1 MKNRLNKN
9 VPKLLNRLNKSAVA
23 GVFVLACELTAVRES
38 KMTIFNKK
46 YCQNKLYMLILLLY
60 NKLRRFCMAT
70 SSIFNTVSISSKKQ
84 AKDFVSILEKSEKQN
99 TTLAGSTAVNTKP
112 SDTTLKN
119 LLKKRFV
126 LK

>member
-1 MKNRLNKN
+1 
-9 VPKLLNRLNKSAVA
+9 
-23 GVFVLACELTAVRES
+23 
-38 KMTIFNKK
+38 
-46 YCQNKLYMLILLLY
+46 
-60 NKLRRFCMAT
+60 MAT

-99 TTLAGSTAVNTKP
+99 TTLAGSTIVNTKP
-112 SDTTLKN
+112 SDTVLKN

>member
-1 MKNRLNKN
+1 
-9 VPKLLNRLNKSAVA
+9 
-23 GVFVLACELTAVRES
+23 
-38 KMTIFNKK
+38 
-46 YCQNKLYMLILLLY
+46 
-60 NKLRRFCMAT
+60 MAT

-99 TTLAGSTAVNTKP
+99 TTLAGSTVVNTKP
-112 SDTTLKN
+112 SDTVLKN

>member
-1 MKNRLNKN
+1 
-9 VPKLLNRLNKSAVA
+9 
-23 GVFVLACELTAVRES
+23 
-38 KMTIFNKK
+38 
-46 YCQNKLYMLILLLY
+46 
-60 NKLRRFCMAT
+60 MAT

-99 TTLAGSTAVNTKP
+99 TTLAGSTVVNTKP
-112 SDTTLKN
+112 SDTALKN

>member
-1 MKNRLNKN
+1 
-9 VPKLLNRLNKSAVA
+9 
-23 GVFVLACELTAVRES
+23 
-38 KMTIFNKK
+38 
-46 YCQNKLYMLILLLY
+46 
-60 NKLRRFCMAT
+60 MAT

-99 TTLAGSTAVNTKP
+99 TTLAGSTVVNTKP
-112 SDTTLKN
+112 SDIALKN

>member
-1 MKNRLNKN
+1 
-9 VPKLLNRLNKSAVA
+9 
-23 GVFVLACELTAVRES
+23 
-38 KMTIFNKK
+38 
-46 YCQNKLYMLILLLY
+46 
-60 NKLRRFCMAT
+60 MAT

-99 TTLAGSTAVNTKP
+99 TTLAGSTVVNTKP
-112 SDTTLKN
+112 SDTALKK

>member
-1 MKNRLNKN
+1 
-9 VPKLLNRLNKSAVA
+9 
-23 GVFVLACELTAVRES
+23 
-38 KMTIFNKK
+38 
-46 YCQNKLYMLILLLY
+46 
-60 NKLRRFCMAT
+60 MAT

-99 TTLAGSTAVNTKP
+99 TTLAGSTIVNTKP
-112 SDTTLKN
+112 SDTALKN